1 LHAPY
6 DVAYAPGS
14 ITTSRVA
21 GSELQGLLR
30 KALVGSTGAI
40 CRSSRRSQAADPA
53 RAFPRSPWSDT
64 SRAARVANAPEEA
77 PRENPR
83 GHRAGDRRL

>member
-1 LHAPY
+1 MPPC

-53 RAFPRSPWSDT
+53 RRDSSLALERHVTRRPRRQRP
-64 SRAARVANAPEEA
+64 RGGAAREPA
-77 PRENPR
+77 
-83 GHRAGDRRL
+83 RASRWRPTP